1 MTVVEKIAHR
11 KPVLVAILL
20 SAFAALGG
28 EGPAGACTWSVKG
41 DGEVVCTVDG
51 VAFRAPPSLPVKVVS
66 AEAGRIEL
74 ELTTRDGPVKAVW
87 ARAADGELEC
97 VLSAPPDR
105 AMSAPLAYPAGWAT
119 KEGDDLVLPFGEGVA
134 YPVCDP
140 EVAFTGS
147 RFRLSH
153 GMEASM
159 GLQRT

>member
-11 KPVLVAILL
+11 KPVLFAILL
-20 SAFAALGG
+20 SALAAFGG
-28 EGPAGACTWSVKG
+28 EGPVGACTWSVKG
-41 DGEVVCTVDG
+41 DGEVVCTAEG
-51 VAFRAPPSLPVKVVS
+51 VAFRAPASLPAKVVKV
-66 AEAGRIEL
+66 EAGRVEL

-87 ARAADGELEC
+87 ARAADGALEC

-105 AMSAPLAYPAGWAT
+105 AMSAPLAYPAGWT
-119 KEGDDLVLPFGEGVA
+119 TREGDDLVLPFGEGVA

-159 GLQRT
+159 G